1 MQRVNSELIACKK
14 KTSDFFLNMK
24 RDERINKAERD
35 CAWFQKEATNMSMQV
50 DTLKKQLKKT
60 ELKRKMAED
69 EVRSWKQQAECHK
82 GYNTILK
89 KTIVNLKSMEHLNK
103 YKEQGK
109 YEAEKEILDLF
120 SGWKPPSENKD
131 NSEIA
136 RESMDLM
143 SKLDEIR
150 MAHANKTSSI

>member
-1 MQRVNSELIACKK
+1 
-14 KTSDFFLNMK
+14 
-24 RDERINKAERD
+24 
-35 CAWFQKEATNMSMQV
+35 
-50 DTLKKQLKKT
+50 
-60 ELKRKMAED
+60 
-69 EVRSWKQQAECHK
+69 
-82 GYNTILK
+82 
-89 KTIVNLKSMEHLNK
+89 MEHLNK